1 MDGFCEEVLARL
13 PLAEAVMILWKRI
26 ADEEKLQ
33 AVFDKHRG
41 RCYEKNIAFATVV
54 RLVADAILRYKG
66 SGNQSFSRAKE
77 LGDLD
82 ASTRAV
88 YGKLGRM
95 PIELSVGLF
104 ADMAEQLR
112 ELFPAETQR
121 KTFAA
126 LRKYSILIIDGKT
139 MKKVAK
145 RLKPLRGVKGGV
157 IGGKAIVASDF
168 FTGLAMAMAADPD
181 GDANDVRLL
190 PRLVSDVRA
199 NADRPILF
207 MADAQFCDLVQIG
220 RFSEEENAYLL
231 RFNAKVAFVRD
242 ESKAVSEGVDAQ
254 GRSYVDE
261 YGKLGSNSNARQSYA
276 RRITLSREGEDAIA
290 IVTNLLDAKKYP
302 AAEMLDL
309 YKQRWGIEQ
318 MFQKVTEVFSL
329 ERLIGGTP
337 EATIFQF
344 AFCLLLY
351 NQTQVIRGYLAKHQA
366 MECERISMEQV
377 FVDVREELTAWL
389 KLVPNETVVE
399 AIPHRSLSHTC
410 RRLDVLLKNKWSNRW
425 IKAVNK
431 KPRAHPKREKS
442 GSHTSAQK
450 ARTTAET
457 KT

>member
-1 MDGFCEEVLARL
+1 MDGFYKEVLVRL
-13 PLAEAVMILWKRI
+13 PLAEAVMILWRRI
-26 ADEEKLQ
+26 ADEEQLQ

-41 RCYEKNIAFATVV
+41 RCFEKDIRFATVV
-54 RLVADAILRYKG
+54 RLVADALLRYKG

-77 LGDLD
+77 LGDLE

-95 PIELSVGLF
+95 PIGLSVGMF
-104 ADMAEQLR
+104 ADMNERLR
-112 ELFPAETQR
+112 ELFPAESRR
-121 KTFAA
+121 KAFAA
-126 LRKYSILIIDGKT
+126 LKQYSILIIDGKT

-145 RLKPLRGVKGGV
+145 RLKPLRSVKGGV
-157 IGGKAIVASDF
+157 IGGKALVASDY
-168 FTGLAMAMAADPD
+168 FTGLALSMTADPD

-190 PRLVSDVRA
+190 PRLVSEVRGSVEG
-199 NADRPILF
+199 PILF
-207 MADAQFCDLVQIG
+207 MADAQFCDLVQIE
-220 RFSEEENAYLL
+220 RFSAEMNAYLL
-231 RFNAKVAFVRD
+231 RFNAKVAFTRD
-242 ESKAVSEGVDAQ
+242 EGKAIIEGVDAQ
-254 GRSYVDE
+254 GRPYVDE
-261 YGKLGSNSNARQSYA
+261 CGKLGSDSNSRQCYA
-276 RRITLSREGEDAIA
+276 RRITLSREGECDIA
-290 IVTNLLDAKKYP
+290 IVTNLVDAKQYP

-351 NQTQVIRGYLAKHQA
+351 NQIQVIRGYLAKHQA
-366 MECERISMEQV
+366 MECESISMEQV

-389 KLVPNETVVE
+389 KLVPDDSVVE
-399 AIPHRSLSHTC
+399 AIPNRSPSHTC
-410 RRLDVLLKNKWSNRW
+410 WRLDALLKNKWSPRW
-425 IKAVNK
+425 IKAVNTK
-431 KPRAHPKREKS
+431 SRAHPKRERS

>member
-1 MDGFCEEVLARL
+1 MDGFYKEVLARL
-13 PLAEAVMILWKRI
+13 PLAEAVMILWRRI

-41 RCYEKNIAFATVV
+41 RCYEKDISFATVV
-54 RLVADAILRYKG
+54 RLVADALLRYKG

-77 LGDLD
+77 LGDLE

-95 PIELSVGLF
+95 PIKLSVGLF
-104 ADMAEQLR
+104 ADMNERLR
-112 ELFPAETQR
+112 ELFPAEARR
-121 KTFAA
+121 KAFAA
-126 LRKYSILIIDGKT
+126 LEKYSILIIDGKT

-145 RLKPLRGVKGGV
+145 RLKQLRSVKGGV
-157 IGGKAIVASDF
+157 IGGKALVASDF
-168 FTGLAMAMAADPD
+168 FTGLAFSMTADLD

-190 PRLVSDVRA
+190 PRLVSDVRGSV
-199 NADRPILF
+199 DGPILF
-207 MADAQFCDLVQIG
+207 MADAQFCDLVQIE
-220 RFSEEENAYLL
+220 RFSAEKNAYLL

-242 ESKAVSEGVDAQ
+242 ESKAIIEGVDAQ
-254 GRSYVDE
+254 GRPYVDE
-261 YGKLGSNSNARQSYA
+261 CGKLGSDSNSRQCYA
-276 RRITLSREGEDAIA
+276 RRITLSREGEGDIA
-290 IVTNLLDAKKYP
+290 IVTNLFDTKKYP
-302 AAEMLDL
+302 ATEMLDL

-351 NQTQVIRGYLAKHQA
+351 NQIQVIRGYLAKHQV
-366 MECERISMEQV
+366 MECESISMEQV

-389 KLVPNETVVE
+389 KLVPDDTVVE
-399 AIPHRSLSHTC
+399 AIPNRSPSHTR
-410 RRLDVLLKNKWSNRW
+410 RRLDALLKNKWSPRW
-425 IKAVNK
+425 IKAANK